1 MVHDLFNILN
11 EYDIDILNLNQDTI
25 NKIDNLT
32 SIYNEDKE
40 DKNKIY
46 SSSLLSFLLIEHLTI
61 KRVDT
66 VYDVNDQASFNKI
79 NSDIIKLKNNKPNLS
94 KIPNNKIVS
103 SIILN
108 TTLKKYN
115 QFLPTNN
122 IEKSNIKSLEKQIKK
137 TFKQELNQIT
147 SIIKS
152 SNDDFITQLEQFN
165 DQFNFNNVTKKAILQ
180 TIDYIKEQTKYR
192 DGKPG
197 EINIPSYD
205 HFYPENYTKDKNWMT
220 SVNLQV
226 KNTKVWLDQLSK
238 KYNRSI
244 NKLDQ
249 IPLEELEY
257 LANNGFNALWL
268 IGIWQRSTA
277 SKKIKEN
284 MNNYN
289 SGASAYSIYDY
300 IISEDLGGTKAYEKL
315 NKSAQLL
322 GIKIGCDI
330 VPNHTG
336 IYSKWIIEHPEY
348 FIQTN
353 ESPFQNYNFN
363 SPNLSEHK
371 NIELYIDQNYYE
383 KTDAAVVFK
392 YVNSKTNQTNYI
404 YHGNDGTNIPWND
417 TAQLNFLKSEVRS
430 AVIDIILNI
439 AKKFSIIRL
448 DAAMVLTKEHFQ
460 RLWYPIPGSG
470 GDIPS
475 RSRLTITNDQ
485 FHQLFPDEFWS
496 EVMTR
501 IEKEAPNT
509 LLIAEAFWMMESYF
523 VRTLGVHRVY
533 NSAFMHMI
541 RDQKNKEYR
550 QIIKSTLEYDPRIL
564 HRYVN
569 FLSNPDEAPASQQFG
584 KSDKYFGSTVLMI
597 TLPGTPMFNHGQIE
611 GATKKFGMEFSQDIF
626 NEPIDENL
634 VNIHKEII
642 FPLLKIRNHFSDVVN
657 FRFYDVHHNDNYV
670 IEDFYAYSNKY
681 ENNLNLII
689 YNNSIEQNSGW
700 INLSTNFNLG
710 VFDEKED
717 LIQHNI
723 FTEINSNQENV
734 SDYCIFKN
742 FYGNQFF
749 IQKLSNIKEKGI
761 YVSLKGYQFKI
772 YTNFVILPKSKELDS
787 YYSTYDHKEISYE
800 ALPKIIK
807 TTLNQLDL

>member
-1 MVHDLFNILN
+1 MVDDLFSILN
-11 EYDIDILNLNQDTI
+11 EYDIDIFNLNQTTI
-25 NKIDNLT
+25 NKIDDLT
-32 SIYNEDKE
+32 SLFNEDKINQ
-40 DKNKIY
+40 NKIY
-46 SSSLLSFLLIEHLTI
+46 SSSLLSFLVIEHLTSNRI
-61 KRVDT
+61 NNL
-66 VYDVNDQASFNKI
+66 YDALDKKSFDKI
-79 NSDIIKLKNNKPNLS
+79 NSDINKLKNKITHLS
-94 KIPNNKIVS
+94 NIPNNRIIS
-103 SIILN
+103 SILLN
-108 TTLKKYN
+108 TTFNDFN

-122 IEKSNIKSLEKQIKK
+122 LQKSDFKPLEKQIKK
-137 TFKQELNQIT
+137 TFKEEFNQIK

-165 DQFNFNNVTKKAILQ
+165 TQFNFNNNTKKAILQ

-197 EINIPSYD
+197 KINIPSYD
-205 HFYPENYTKDKNWMT
+205 HNYPENYTKDKNWMT
-220 SVNLQV
+220 NIILQV

-244 NKLDQ
+244 NQLDQ
-249 IPLEELEY
+249 IPIEELEY
-257 LANNGFNALWL
+257 LAYNGFNALWL

-392 YVNSKTNQTNYI
+392 YVNSKTKQTNYI

-430 AVIDIILNI
+430 AVTNIILNI

-657 FRFYDVHHNDNYV
+657 FRFYDVYHNDNYV

-700 INLSTNFNLG
+700 INVSTNFNLG
-710 VFDEKED
+710 VFDEKEG

-723 FTEINSNQENV
+723 FTEINSSQENV

-742 FYGNQFF
+742 FYGNQFYL
-749 IQKLSNIKEKGI
+749 QKLSNIKEKGI

-772 YTNFVILPKSKELDS
+772 YNNFIILPKSKELDS
-787 YYSTYDHKEISYE
+787 YYTTYDHKEISYE
-800 ALPKIIK
+800 ALPKIVK